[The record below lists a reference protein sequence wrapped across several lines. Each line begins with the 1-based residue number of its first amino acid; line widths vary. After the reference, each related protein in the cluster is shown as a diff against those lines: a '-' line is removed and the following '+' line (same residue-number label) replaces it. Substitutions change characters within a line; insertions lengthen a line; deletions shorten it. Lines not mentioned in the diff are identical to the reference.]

1 MDGPIVVNFAEI
13 MDFVIKNGLALVAA
27 VWFFYAVV
35 VSDPPK
41 FVPWWVYQRALNR
54 IADLEE
60 KTERQEKQLVKA
72 VGVTGDAVKVVEK
85 RQRPERQQSQ

>member
-27 VWFFYAVV
+27 